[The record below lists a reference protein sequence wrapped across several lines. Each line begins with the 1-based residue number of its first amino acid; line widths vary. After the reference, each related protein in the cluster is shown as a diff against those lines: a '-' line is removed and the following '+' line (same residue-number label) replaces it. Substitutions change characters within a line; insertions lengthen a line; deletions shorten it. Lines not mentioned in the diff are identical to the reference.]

1 MPTTTLYA
9 WAEHELRS
17 ADLGDRRLNKR
28 LARLVADLAA
38 RPQASIPEASGNWAG
53 TKGAYRFLANSRIAA
68 EDIRAAHR
76 AATLERLPADGLVL
90 ALQDTTLL
98 DFTAHPTTAGLG
110 HLIHVKHFG
119 LLVHATLLADAY
131 GVPLGLLHQRVWARA
146 RRQRGQRQ
154 PRRRKETAA
163 KESQRWLDGL
173 AATEAALPPERL
185 VLTIA
190 DREADF
196 YDLFAAPRRPG
207 HDLLIRAKERRRV
220 HHAAGLLG
228 PAVRASAAAGPVDLP

>member
-1 MPTTTLYA
+1 
-9 WAEHELRS
+9 
-17 ADLGDRRLNKR
+17 
-28 LARLVADLAA
+28 
-38 RPQASIPEASGNWAG
+38 
-53 TKGAYRFLANSRIAA
+53 
-68 EDIRAAHR
+68 
-76 AATLERLPADGLVL
+76 
-90 ALQDTTLL
+90 
-98 DFTAHPTTAGLG
+98 
-110 HLIHVKHFG
+110 
-119 LLVHATLLADAY
+119 
-131 GVPLGLLHQRVWARA
+131 
-146 RRQRGQRQ
+146 
-154 PRRRKETAA
+154 AA

-228 PAVRASAAAGPVDLP
+228 PAVRASAAAGRAPLPLPRSDARPGRPAPLTIRFGRFWIKPPSTHPRRAALGPVPLWAVRAEEENPPAGPNPVRWLLLTTVPIASFEAAVQAVLR